1 MKFLTVACIVLIAL
15 IAVCFAYYAKT
26 TGDIIKTQEREI
38 AQLKRDKAYLE
49 RNRVKVENIT
59 IDRAPDNIPSFDPF

>member
-1 MKFLTVACIVLIAL
+1 MDFLFIACMVLLAL
-15 IAVCFAYYAKT
+15 IISGFAYYAKT
-26 TGDIIKTQEREI
+26 TGDIIKDQEREI

>member
-1 MKFLTVACIVLIAL
+1 MTFLFIACFVLIAL
-15 IAVCFAYYAKT
+15 IAASFAYYAKT

>member
-15 IAVCFAYYAKT
+15 IAVYFAFYARIT
-26 TGDIIKTQEREI
+26 NEVIKGQEREI

-59 IDRAPDNIPSFDPF
+59 IDRAPDNIPSFKEW

>member
-1 MKFLTVACIVLIAL
+1 MTFLFIACLVLLAL
-15 IAVCFAYYAKT
+15 IGSGFAYYVKT
-26 TGDIIKTQEREI
+26 TNDIIKIQEREI

-59 IDRAPDNIPSFDPF
+59 VDRAPDNIPSFKPW

>member
-1 MKFLTVACIVLIAL
+1 MDFLFIACMVLLAL
-15 IAVCFAYYAKT
+15 IIFGFAYYAKT

-38 AQLKRDKAYLE
+38 ARLKRDKAYLE

>member
-1 MKFLTVACIVLIAL
+1 MTFLFIACFVLIAL
-15 IAVCFAYYAKT
+15 ISAGFAYYAKT
-26 TGDIIKTQEREI
+26 TGDIIKAQEREI